1 MTTTTRPTTSN
12 ATATATTTADTAVTT
27 TATADT
33 AVTTTATANATAST
47 ASGNDYDVIVVGAGH
62 NGLVAAAY
70 LARAGQRVLV
80 LEGRDRVG
88 GAAVTE
94 EIAPGVQA
102 PTLAHTVGRLRPSVA
117 RELDL
122 GGFGMSLVTPEVR
135 VFAPQ
140 PDGRAVALWG
150 DLGRSVES
158 LRAWSDN
165 DATAF
170 VEFDRRVR
178 ALSRF
183 LADLGDEAPPDIK
196 GPGAGDALMGL
207 RLARAF
213 RGMGRDDAR
222 TILRVLAMAVAD
234 FVAESFSTEAIRATT
249 AWRGVR
255 HTAMGPWSAGTT
267 SVLLADA
274 AGNDGGGAGET
285 VFARGGPSAVS
296 EALASAAKVA
306 RAEIRTGARVAQVS
320 TVEGAVTGVVLES
333 GEEISAPVV
342 VSGIGPRTLLADL
355 VDPVTLGPSMR
366 WRAGNIRTPAVSA
379 KVNLVLDGLPEFPA
393 ANGDARLLRGRIQVG
408 TTSIDA
414 VERAF
419 DASKYGR
426 FADEPVLEAT
436 IPSLVDPSL
445 VAGAKDGTHV
455 MSVLAQWMPS
465 GWSTAVWD
473 AHRDALVDAVLR
485 SLETVAP
492 GISSRVAARQVLTPA
507 DLEREFGLAGG
518 HPMHAEPG
526 LDSFWL
532 WRPLLGWS
540 RYRMPVRGLYLAS
553 AGAHPGGGVTGAPG
567 RNAAHEVLAA
577 RRSRRR

>member
-1 MTTTTRPTTSN
+1 MTTTTSPN
-12 ATATATTTADTAVTT
+12 
-27 TATADT
+27 
-33 AVTTTATANATAST
+33 NF
-47 ASGNDYDVIVVGAGH
+47 DVIVIGAGH
-62 NGLVAAAY
+62 NGLTAAAY
-70 LARAGQRVLV
+70 LARAGQRVIV
-80 LEGRDRVG
+80 LEARDKVG

-94 EIAPGVQA
+94 ELAPGVRV

-122 GGFGMSLVTPEVR
+122 GAFGMALVSPEVR

-140 PDGRAVALWG
+140 PDGRAVTLWA

-158 LRAWSDN
+158 LRAWSDA

-178 ALSRF
+178 ALSNF
-183 LADLGDEAPPDIK
+183 LADIGDEVPPDIK

-213 RGMGRDDAR
+213 RGMGRDDGR
-222 TILRVLAMAVAD
+222 DILRVLAMAVAD
-234 FVAESFSTEAIRATT
+234 FVAESFQTEAIRATT

-255 HTAMGPWSAGTT
+255 HTALGPWSAGST

-274 AGNDGGGAGET
+274 AANDGGGAGET

-306 RAEIRTGARVAQVS
+306 GAEIRTGTRVMRVA
-320 TVEGAVTGVVLES
+320 TADGAVSGVILAS
-333 GEEISAPVV
+333 GESISAPAV
-342 VSGIGPRTLLADL
+342 VSGLGPKMLLTGM
-355 VDPVTLGPSMR
+355 VDPVTIGPNLR

-393 ANGDARLLRGRIQVG
+393 AGGDGRLLRGRIQVG
-408 TTSIDA
+408 TSSIDA
-414 VERAF
+414 MERAF

-426 FADEPVLEAT
+426 FADEPLLEAT

-455 MSVLAQWMPS
+455 MSVVAQWMPS
-465 GWSTAVWD
+465 GLSAADWD
-473 AHRDALVDAVLR
+473 AQREAVGDAVLR
-485 SLETVAP
+485 SLERVAP
-492 GISSRVAARQVLTPA
+492 GVSARVTMRQVLTPA
-507 DLEREFGLAGG
+507 DLEREFGLTGG
-518 HPMHAEPG
+518 HPMHAEPA

-532 WRPLLGWS
+532 WRPLLGS
-540 RYRMPVRGLYLAS
+540 ARYRMPVSGLYLAGS
-553 AGAHPGGGVTGAPG
+553 GAHPGGGVTGAPG
-567 RNAAHEVLAA
+567 QNAAREVIADRKGR
-577 RRSRRR
+577 RRSR